1 MVYFSEAAFPVPFP
15 IPPPQSY
22 CSRYGKMP
30 GLVYV
35 LAAGVL

>member
-15 IPPPQSY
+15 VPPPQSY
-22 CSRYGKMP
+22 GSLYGKMP